1 MNSIKELQELID
13 TGYIPNSMER
23 KKAVL
28 MYFFVWIIVWLSS
41 KKTNKYEI
49 FHLKQSLWWWMLFF
63 ITFIVSIAL
72 FFIPYVRVLPV
83 LIFVFE
89 FWIWVFFVR
98 QAWMWEY
105 LSWSNQKIFMPIFQ
119 SIWWWIIEMF
129 EIQENDNN

>member
-1 MNSIKELQELID
+1 MDSTKELQELID

-28 MYFFVWIIVWLSS
+28 MYFFVWIIIWLSS
-41 KKTNKYEI
+41 KKDNKYEK
-49 FHLKQSLWWWMLFF
+49 FHLKQSLWWWLMFF

-72 FFIPYVRVLPV
+72 FFIPYVRILPV

-98 QAWMWEY
+98 QAWMWQY
-105 LSWSNQKIFMPIFQ
+105 LSWENQKIFMPIFQ

-129 EIQENDNN
+129 EVYENDNN